1 MASKLTTTSQ
11 HILDNLG
18 GPDNITSMTHCATRL
33 RFQVRDQ
40 SAVDQQTIDSDPSV
54 LGVVPQGSTGMQVVM
69 GGSVANYYQ
78 EMLKLDGMS
87 RFAGGEDDAKPAAAK
102 KEYGGVR
109 GKFSGVDYAFEF
121 LSDTFRPILW
131 ALLGASLII
140 TLLVLADTFGL
151 QDFRAPM
158 DEQPDTYVFLHSMWR
173 SVFYF
178 LPIMVGA
185 TAARKLG
192 ANEWIGAAIPA
203 ALLTPEFLALG
214 SAGDTVTVF
223 GLPMVLN
230 DYSGQVFPP
239 LIAAIG
245 LYWVEKGLK
254 KIIPEAVQM
263 VFVPFFSLLIMI
275 PATAFLLGP
284 FGIGVGNGISSLLEA
299 VNNFSPFILS
309 IVIPLLYPFLVPL
322 GLHWPLNAIMIQNLN
337 TLGYDFIQGPMGAWN
352 FACFGLV
359 TGVFLIALKEK
370 NRAMRQVS
378 LGGMLAGLLGG
389 ISEPSLYGVLLRFKK
404 TYFRLLPGCL
414 VGGIVMGIFDIKAY
428 AFVFTS
434 LLTIPAMDPWLGY
447 TVGIAAAFFTS
458 MLLVLFFDYRSDAER
473 DEAKAQ
479 MAAAE
484 QANNTPAAP
493 AAPVAPAAGAAAA
506 GGAAGAT
513 AVATKPRLAAG
524 QVVEITSPLEGRAV
538 PLSEVPDPI
547 FAAGKLG
554 PGIAIEPTGNTVVA
568 PADATVILVQKSG
581 HAVALRL
588 DSGIELLI
596 HIGLDTVQL
605 GGEGFEVHVERK
617 QQVKAGDPLIT
628 FDPEFIR
635 SKNLPLITPVVVSNA
650 NKFGE
655 ILGIE
660 AAQADATTTVIKVN
674 GAE

>member
-11 HILDNLG
+11 HILENLG

-33 RFQVRDQ
+33 RFQVKDQ
-40 SAVDQQTIDSDPSV
+40 SIVDQQELDSDPTV

-78 EMLKLDGMS
+78 EILKLDGMKH
-87 RFAGGEDDAKPAAAK
+87 FADSDSEESSSK

-109 GKFSGVDYAFEF
+109 GKYSWIDYAFEF
-121 LSDTFRPILW
+121 LSDTFRPVLW

-140 TLLVLADTFGL
+140 TLLVLADTFGM

-158 DEQPDTYVFLHSMWR
+158 DEQPSTYVFLHAMWR

-214 SAGDTVTVF
+214 AAGDSVTVF

-239 LIAAIG
+239 LIAAVG

-284 FGIGVGNGISSLLEA
+284 FGIGVGNGISNVLESI
-299 VNNFSPFILS
+299 NNFSPFILS

-322 GLHWPLNAIMIQNLN
+322 GLHWPLNAIMIQNIS

-359 TGVFLIALKEK
+359 TGVFLLSIRERNK
-370 NRAMRQVS
+370 AMRQVS

-414 VGGIVMGIFDIKAY
+414 AGGIVMGIFDIKAY

-447 TVGIAAAFFTS
+447 TVGIAVAFFTS
-458 MLLVLFFDYRSDAER
+458 MFLVLALDYRSDAER
-473 DEAKAQ
+473 DEARAKVE
-479 MAAAE
+479 AE
-484 QANNTPAAP
+484 KKSEENT
-493 AAPVAPAAGAAAA
+493 VAPAQVPVAAA
-506 GGAAGAT
+506 GTTAAAT
-513 AVATKPRLAAG
+513 AVAAKPKLIAG
-524 QVVEITSPLEGRAV
+524 EMVEIVSPLEGRAV

-547 FAAGKLG
+547 FAAAKLG

-588 DSGIELLI
+588 DSGVEILI
-596 HIGLDTVQL
+596 HVGLDTVQL
-605 GGEGFEVHVERK
+605 GGEGFEVHVVRK

-628 FDPEFIR
+628 FDADFIR
-635 SKNLPLITPVVVSNA
+635 SKDLPLITPVVVSNA
-650 NKFGE
+650 AKFGDIE
-655 ILGIE
+655 GIP
-660 AAQADATTTVIKVN
+660 AAHADSSRTVIKVN
-674 GAE
+674 GKNE